1 MRKFLLYIISALVF
15 LSGSLFATQAA
26 EAAYFKFDKSSISV
40 SAGDTFD
47 IAVIVDAGTD
57 QVQSADIYVTYDST
71 ALTAQSVT
79 PGTYFPS
86 VLKTIASGQVYI
98 AGIPQQQNQPVTGTG
113 TVATINFKATKA
125 ATLSF
130 DCDNST
136 IVKYDPNSPNILVCS
151 QNQGATVLV
160 GGQSP
165 VVTSTPAPTAASSG
179 NNSNSSN
186 SSSSSSS
193 STVQP
198 TPSVLPTTGFF
209 DNTLRIALPGLILL
223 SIGLLARFVL

>member
-1 MRKFLLYIISALVF
+1 MRKFLLYIVSALIF

-40 SAGDTFD
+40 SAEDTFD

-86 VLKTIASGQVYI
+86 VLKTISAGQVYI
-98 AGIPQQQNQPVTGTG
+98 AGVPQQQNQPVTGSG
-113 TVATINFKATKA
+113 TVATITFKATKA

-151 QNQGATVLV
+151 QNQGATVSV
-160 GGQSP
+160 DGQNP
-165 VVTSTPAPTAASSG
+165 DPTAAPTSAATPTSAS
-179 NNSNSSN
+179 NNQNQGTSP
-186 SSSSSSS
+186 
-193 STVQP
+193 TTQP
-198 TPSVLPTTGFF
+198 TPSALPTTGFF
-209 DNTLRIALPGLILL
+209 DNTLRIAIPGLILL
-223 SIGLLARFVL
+223 SLGLLVRLIL

>member
-1 MRKFLLYIISALVF
+1 MRKILLYIISIAVL
-15 LSGSLFATQAA
+15 LSASSIVAQAS

-57 QVQSADIYVTYDST
+57 QVQSSDIYVTFDSS
-71 ALTAQSVT
+71 ALTAQTVT

-86 VLKTIASGQVYI
+86 VLKTISAGQVYI
-98 AGIPQQQNQPVTGTG
+98 AGVPQQQNQPVTGSG

-151 QNQGATVLV
+151 QNQGATVSV

-165 VVTSTPAPTAASSG
+165 VATSTPTPTTAGSSS
-179 NNSNSSN
+179 NNSNSS
-186 SSSSSSS
+186 
-193 STVQP
+193 TTQP

-209 DNTLRIALPGLILL
+209 DNTLRIAVPGLILL